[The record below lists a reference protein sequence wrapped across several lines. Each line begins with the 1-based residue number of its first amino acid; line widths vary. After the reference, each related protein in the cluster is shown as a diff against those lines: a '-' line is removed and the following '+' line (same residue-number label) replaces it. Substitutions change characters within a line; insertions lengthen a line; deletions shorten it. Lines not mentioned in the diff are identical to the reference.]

1 MFCSSLAPKDDEVE
15 DCILSYLFVSTTVPM
30 DQRKRKLSHAVI
42 VHCTDV
48 HVPLER
54 LRGEKKIELE
64 IVHCG
69 KRLLNIYI
77 YIYTHCFCKPIICII
92 TRAIVLC
99 SSE

>member
-15 DCILSYLFVSTTVPM
+15 DYILSYLYVSTTVPM

-69 KRLLNIYI
+69 KRLLNIYTLI
-77 YIYTHCFCKPIICII
+77 LFVNQLYASSPEPSSY
-92 TRAIVLC
+92 VLQNKG
-99 SSE
+99 S